1 MYGVELYAAVRLA
14 VVDEGLSHHEA
25 GRRFGID
32 RRTVKKMLSYSAP
45 PGYRRTKPVRRPKLD
60 GFTGIVDAI
69 LEADTDPDVPRKQR
83 HTAHRIFERLRDEH
97 GFTGGYTIVK
107 DYVRS
112 RRQSVREAFV
122 PLHHPPGHAQVDF
135 GEATV
140 EVGGR
145 REKVAFFCL
154 ILPHSNVWFVK
165 AYPRETTEA
174 FLDGH
179 VSAFAF
185 LGGLPRSILYDNTT
199 LAVARILGD
208 GTRRR
213 TQAFTHL
220 QSHYLFRDRFG
231 RPGKGNDKGKVEALV
246 KTARRRFMVPIPKVH
261 DLSVL
266 NERLLARCLE
276 RLDALEAGGQ
286 AAGLLADLDA
296 LRDLPA
302 VPFEACEHVPGQI
315 SSTALV
321 RYRLVDYSAPAAHAH
336 KKVTVKG
343 YVDRVEI
350 ALGAEIVARHRRS
363 YVRGDIVYDPLH
375 YLSLLEKKPGTLD
388 QAAPLRGWELDPAFD
403 TLRRLLEVRRD
414 EQDETACCLIQECSR
429 VLGPLPH
436 QNVPFAILN
445 HFSRCGDRFLGRHF
459 ALFAEHHRRRFL
471 LSPNLHPTL
480 HRAQE
485 PVRVLPGMCRL
496 KPLKQLAARVPRLGL
511 EPSVQLLCDLHQRI
525 GPPPAALRL
534 RHRYG
539 RGPCLAF
546 PPRDA
551 QSGKELLQ
559 RRYSRVRRRGDRLV
573 DNVHNAL
580 LPYPHLPQQPDWVE
594 SGRQLGNSVTHLLR
608 CSGIRE
614 QPLAGRGRRMVTLA
628 GTGTIAPLR
637 RQLERGLEEVH
648 EQSRRRVEPG

>member
-69 LEADTDPDVPRKQR
+69 LEADTDPEVPRKQR

-97 GFTGGYTIVK
+97 GFSGGYTIVK

-179 VSAFAF
+179 VSALAF
-185 LGGLPRSILYDNTT
+185 LGGVPRSILYDNTT

-286 AAGLLADLDA
+286 AAALLADLEA

-336 KKVTVKG
+336 KKVMVKG
-343 YVDRVEI
+343 YVDRVARSAPRSSPAI
-350 ALGAEIVARHRRS
+350 GAPMSAATSSTTRCTICRCWRRS
-363 YVRGDIVYDPLH
+363 R
-375 YLSLLEKKPGTLD
+375 
-388 QAAPLRGWELDPAFD
+388 APW
-403 TLRRLLEVRRD
+403 TRRR
-414 EQDETACCLIQECSR
+414 
-429 VLGPLPH
+429 
-436 QNVPFAILN
+436 
-445 HFSRCGDRFLGRHF
+445 RCGDGSSTRPSAR
-459 ALFAEHHRRRFL
+459 
-471 LSPNLHPTL
+471 
-480 HRAQE
+480 
-485 PVRVLPGMCRL
+485 C
-496 KPLKQLAARVPRLGL
+496 AA
-511 EPSVQLLCDLHQRI
+511 S
-525 GPPPAALRL
+525 
-534 RHRYG
+534 
-539 RGPCLAF
+539 
-546 PPRDA
+546 
-551 QSGKELLQ
+551 
-559 RRYSRVRRRGDRLV
+559 
-573 DNVHNAL
+573 
-580 LPYPHLPQQPDWVE
+580 
-594 SGRQLGNSVTHLLR
+594 
-608 CSGIRE
+608 
-614 QPLAGRGRRMVTLA
+614 
-628 GTGTIAPLR
+628 
-637 RQLERGLEEVH
+637 
-648 EQSRRRVEPG
+648 SRRASARAASANTSRCCACTKTSRNRRWRPRCATR

>member
-1 MYGVELYAAVRLA
+1 
-14 VVDEGLSHHEA
+14 
-25 GRRFGID
+25 
-32 RRTVKKMLSYSAP
+32 MLSYSAP

-107 DYVRS
+107 DYVRA
-112 RRQSVREAFV
+112 RRQSTREAFV

-135 GEATV
+135 GEAVV

-185 LGGLPRSILYDNTT
+185 LGGVPRSILYDNTT

-286 AAGLLADLDA
+286 AAALLADLEA

-315 SSTALV
+315 SSHGPGAL
-321 RYRLVDYSAPAAHAH
+321 PA
-336 KKVTVKG
+336 G
-343 YVDRVEI
+343 GL
-350 ALGAEIVARHRRS
+350 LGAGGARPQEGHGEGLCRPGRDRARRRDRRPPSALLCPRRRRLRPVALPVAAGEEAGRPGPGGAAAGMEARSGLRH
-363 YVRGDIVYDPLH
+363 
-375 YLSLLEKKPGTLD
+375 
-388 QAAPLRGWELDPAFD
+388 AAPPPRGA
-403 TLRRLLEVRRD
+403 
-414 EQDETACCLIQECSR
+414 
-429 VLGPLPH
+429 LPGRAASA
-436 QNVPFAILN
+436 NT
-445 HFSRCGDRFLGRHF
+445 SRCCACTKTSRN
-459 ALFAEHHRRRFL
+459 RRWR
-471 LSPNLHPTL
+471 
-480 HRAQE
+480 
-485 PVRVLPGMCRL
+485 
-496 KPLKQLAARVPRLGL
+496 PRYAT
-511 EPSVQLLCDLHQRI
+511 R
-525 GPPPAALRL
+525 
-534 RHRYG
+534 
-539 RGPCLAF
+539 
-546 PPRDA
+546 
-551 QSGKELLQ
+551 
-559 RRYSRVRRRGDRLV
+559 
-573 DNVHNAL
+573 
-580 LPYPHLPQQPDWVE
+580 
-594 SGRQLGNSVTHLLR
+594 
-608 CSGIRE
+608 
-614 QPLAGRGRRMVTLA
+614 
-628 GTGTIAPLR
+628 
-637 RQLERGLEEVH
+637 
-648 EQSRRRVEPG
+648 